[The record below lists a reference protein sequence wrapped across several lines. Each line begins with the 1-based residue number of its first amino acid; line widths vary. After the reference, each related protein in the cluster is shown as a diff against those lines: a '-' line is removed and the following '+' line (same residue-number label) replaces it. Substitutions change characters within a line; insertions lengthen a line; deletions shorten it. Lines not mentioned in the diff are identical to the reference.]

1 MSATNAPFGVRVV
14 YHPSGVIRTRTL
26 TGFSSIP
33 SSAVYR
39 GDLVKL
45 TGGTDVASIIAAN
58 DAAFGVFDGCRYT
71 DSTGRPTY
79 SPFWPAS
86 LSGVTNIEWYVIPFD
101 PLMECE
107 IQAGGSIANT
117 AIGDSADIVIAA
129 IGRPEF
135 VTADMVKEG
144 AVVIDVGTT
153 RVPDATRKS
162 GFRLCGDVKFD
173 EVAPK
178 CSYITPVPGGVGP
191 MTICS
196 LMKNTL
202 AAGKKEYYK

>member
-26 TGFSSIP
+26 TGFSTIP
-33 SSAVYR
+33 SAAVYR

-86 LSGVTNIEWYVIPFD
+86 LSGVTHIEWYVIPFD

-117 AIGDSADIVIAA
+117 AIGDSADVVIAA
-129 IGRPEF
+129 GNANTGVSGSYMNTTLKGAAAVGNFRILGAAPY
-135 VTADMVKEG
+135 ADNAFGDSYTIV
-144 AVVIDVGTT
+144 
-153 RVPDATRKS
+153 RVQIAKNQLLT
-162 GFRLCGDVKFD
+162 
-173 EVAPK
+173 EVN
-178 CSYITPVPGGVGP
+178 SI
-191 MTICS
+191 
-196 LMKNTL
+196 
-202 AAGKKEYYK
+202 

>member
-26 TGFSSIP
+26 TGFSTIP

-117 AIGDSADIVIAA
+117 AIGDSADVVIAA
-129 IGRPEF
+129 GNANTGVSGSYMNTTLKGAAAVGNFRILGAAPY
-135 VTADMVKEG
+135 ADNAFGDSYTIV
-144 AVVIDVGTT
+144 
-153 RVPDATRKS
+153 RVQIAKNQLLT
-162 GFRLCGDVKFD
+162 
-173 EVAPK
+173 EVN
-178 CSYITPVPGGVGP
+178 SI
-191 MTICS
+191 
-196 LMKNTL
+196 
-202 AAGKKEYYK
+202 

>member
-26 TGFSSIP
+26 TGFSTIP
-33 SSAVYR
+33 ASAVYR

-129 IGRPEF
+129 GNANTG
-135 VTADMVKEG
+135 VSGSYMNTTLKG
-144 AVVIDVGTT
+144 AAAVGNFRILGAAPYVDNAFGDSYTIV
-153 RVPDATRKS
+153 RVQIAKNQLLT
-162 GFRLCGDVKFD
+162 
-173 EVAPK
+173 EVN
-178 CSYITPVPGGVGP
+178 SI
-191 MTICS
+191 
-196 LMKNTL
+196 
-202 AAGKKEYYK
+202 

>member
-26 TGFSSIP
+26 TGFSTIP
-33 SSAVYR
+33 ASAVYR

-45 TGGTDVASIIAAN
+45 TGGTDVAAIIAAN

-129 IGRPEF
+129 GNANTG
-135 VTADMVKEG
+135 VSGSYMNTTLKG
-144 AVVIDVGTT
+144 AAAVGNFRILGAAPYVDNAFGDSYTIV
-153 RVPDATRKS
+153 RVQIAKNQLLT
-162 GFRLCGDVKFD
+162 
-173 EVAPK
+173 EVN
-178 CSYITPVPGGVGP
+178 SI
-191 MTICS
+191 
-196 LMKNTL
+196 
-202 AAGKKEYYK
+202 

>member
-129 IGRPEF
+129 GNANTG
-135 VTADMVKEG
+135 VSGSYMNTTLKG
-144 AVVIDVGTT
+144 AAAVGNFRILGAAPYVDNAFGDSYTIV
-153 RVPDATRKS
+153 RVQIAKNQLLT
-162 GFRLCGDVKFD
+162 
-173 EVAPK
+173 EVN
-178 CSYITPVPGGVGP
+178 SI
-191 MTICS
+191 
-196 LMKNTL
+196 
-202 AAGKKEYYK
+202 

>member
-26 TGFSSIP
+26 TGFSTIP
-33 SSAVYR
+33 SAAVYR

-129 IGRPEF
+129 GNANTGVSGSYMNTTLKGAAAVGNFRILGAAPY
-135 VTADMVKEG
+135 ADNAFGDSYTIV
-144 AVVIDVGTT
+144 
-153 RVPDATRKS
+153 RVQIAKNQLLT
-162 GFRLCGDVKFD
+162 
-173 EVAPK
+173 EVN
-178 CSYITPVPGGVGP
+178 SI
-191 MTICS
+191 
-196 LMKNTL
+196 
-202 AAGKKEYYK
+202 

>member
-26 TGFSSIP
+26 TGFSTIP
-33 SSAVYR
+33 SAAVYR

-117 AIGDSADIVIAA
+117 AIGDSADVVIAA
-129 IGRPEF
+129 GNANTGVSGSYMNTTLKGAAAVGNFRILGAAPY
-135 VTADMVKEG
+135 ADNAFGDSYTIV
-144 AVVIDVGTT
+144 
-153 RVPDATRKS
+153 RVQIAKNQLLT
-162 GFRLCGDVKFD
+162 
-173 EVAPK
+173 EVN
-178 CSYITPVPGGVGP
+178 SI
-191 MTICS
+191 
-196 LMKNTL
+196 
-202 AAGKKEYYK
+202 

>member
-26 TGFSSIP
+26 TGFSTIP

-86 LSGVTNIEWYVIPFD
+86 LSGVTNIEWYVVPFD

-117 AIGDSADIVIAA
+117 AIGDSADVVIAA
-129 IGRPEF
+129 GNANTGVSGSYMNTTLKGAAAVGNFRILGAAPY
-135 VTADMVKEG
+135 ADNAFGDSYTIV
-144 AVVIDVGTT
+144 
-153 RVPDATRKS
+153 RVQIAKNQLLT
-162 GFRLCGDVKFD
+162 
-173 EVAPK
+173 EVN
-178 CSYITPVPGGVGP
+178 SI
-191 MTICS
+191 
-196 LMKNTL
+196 
-202 AAGKKEYYK
+202 